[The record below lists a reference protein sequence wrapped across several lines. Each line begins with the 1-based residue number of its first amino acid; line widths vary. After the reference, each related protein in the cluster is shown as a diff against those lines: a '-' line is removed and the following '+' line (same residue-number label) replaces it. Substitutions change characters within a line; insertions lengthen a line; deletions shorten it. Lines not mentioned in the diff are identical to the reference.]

1 MSITVVYDKAMDEA
15 AVAALHSVV
24 TNHPSTTIA
33 DLRELLAGHPRL
45 GDVTLT
51 EIFGATPVRAKVGR
65 PKGSK
70 SAAKPAAVASP
81 AAPAAAPAAE
91 AKKPA
96 GKRAKRERGETRT
109 AEGRADLDQAVLEG
123 LTALGG
129 ANVAAEALRK
139 RIGTTPAQLRASL
152 NRHIQAGDVSFTGKA
167 RGTRYTLE

>member
-1 MSITVVYDKAMDEA
+1 MSITVVYDKAMDDA

-51 EIFGATPVRAKVGR
+51 EMFGAAPVRAKAGR

-70 SAAKPAAVASP
+70 SAAKPAAAARP
-81 AAPAAAPAAE
+81 AAQAAAPAE

-96 GKRAKRERGETRT
+96 GKRAKREGGETRT
-109 AEGRADLDQAVLEG
+109 AEGRAALDQAVLEG

-129 ANVAAEALRK
+129 SNVSAEALRK